1 MTDCGL
7 SRGWSYMLLLRTDK
21 NGKVEKIVNACL
33 VDTELLTSILANTE
47 ERM

>member
-1 MTDCGL
+1 
-7 SRGWSYMLLLRTDK
+7 MLLLRTDK
-21 NGKVEKIVNACL
+21 NGKVEKIVNAGL

>member
-1 MTDCGL
+1 
-7 SRGWSYMLLLRTDK
+7 MLFLRTDK
-21 NGKVEKIVNACL
+21 NGKVEKIVNAGL

>member
-1 MTDCGL
+1 
-7 SRGWSYMLLLRTDK
+7 MLFIKTDK

-33 VDTELLTSILANTE
+33 VATELLTSILANTE